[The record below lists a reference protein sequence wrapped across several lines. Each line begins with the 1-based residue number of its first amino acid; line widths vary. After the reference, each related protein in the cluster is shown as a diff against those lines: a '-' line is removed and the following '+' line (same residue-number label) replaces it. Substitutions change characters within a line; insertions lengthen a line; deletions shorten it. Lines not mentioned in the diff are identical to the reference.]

1 MKMHDRPYPNHS
13 SYLPGVLEYQ
23 EPHHLHEDQGG
34 PGKGKKK
41 KKCYF
46 LLPIQYSPDGQIYQ

>member
-23 EPHHLHEDQGG
+23 EPRHLHEDQGG
-34 PGKGKKK
+34 PGNENKT
-41 KKCYF
+41 CYF
-46 LLPIQYSPDGQIYQ
+46 LLRIQYSHDGQIYQ